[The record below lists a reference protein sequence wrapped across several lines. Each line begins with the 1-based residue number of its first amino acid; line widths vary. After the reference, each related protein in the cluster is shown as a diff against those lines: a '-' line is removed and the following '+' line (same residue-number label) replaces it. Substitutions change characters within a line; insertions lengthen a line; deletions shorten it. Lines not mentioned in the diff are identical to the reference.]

1 MGGGEMWARGASMR
15 NLARWLRFNSALRCW
30 MRPRS
35 PGTTISSC
43 GSKREIAIWKRS
55 RNCGSKSG
63 KRPACGWNV
72 CGGVGSSPYP
82 ADLLSA
88 KYVRFGK
95 DVYTPICQQSYD
107 VVSTEDLK
115 PVLCSIV
122 RSIQNSVAH
131 SGIGPKRLSATNS
144 STRRT
149 PSLCP
154 PAEPNPT
161 LGRRPITTPLDL
173 RPKERVIHNV
183 VQNRRLAQQVFQIR
197 SVQQP

>member
-131 SGIGPKRLSATNS
+131 SGIGPKRLSATKFQPP
-144 STRRT
+144 TAVPAARLLCVLL
-149 PSLCP
+149 PSLIP
-154 PAEPNPT
+154 HLAAA
-161 LGRRPITTPLDL
+161 RSQPLSIFG
-173 RPKERVIHNV
+173 P
-183 VQNRRLAQQVFQIR
+183 R
-197 SVQQP
+197 SG